1 MCLRSFRQSWC
12 AKASVKGTTLC
23 PPLGKNQHNNSDRFR
38 SISFISTTS
47 TCAQQKS
54 WSLLSQ
60 DDESR
65 SLRFTNE
72 KKYEKR
78 IESFVNINCATLIL
92 RTCCKSSKLWIF
104 LWRCYTHP
112 KVPHQPHSFLSW
124 NPLNSWSSD
133 RLDLLVARYF
143 PEQYGRQNSLN
154 MLKTKG
160 LLDKGWKKPTQ
171 VCRYVGV
178 CLVVGRRDTTHMFHG
193 LAILSFAIKFRAWW
207 RGGGCKEKY
216 FNFISHTM
224 LWLAPCPWQ
233 RSLHSPP
240 IFCL

>member
-1 MCLRSFRQSWC
+1 MCLRTFRQSWC
-12 AKASVKGTTLC
+12 AKASVKGPTLC
-23 PPLGKNQHNNSDRFR
+23 PPLGKKSTKQFGPVSFNFLHIHNFNLCSTK
-38 SISFISTTS
+38 IMESFVTRWWK
-47 TCAQQKS
+47 QKS
-54 WSLLSQ
+54 AFLQ
-60 DDESR
+60 M
-65 SLRFTNE
+65 
-72 KKYEKR
+72 KKIPKR

-92 RTCCKSSKLWIF
+92 RTCCKSSELWIF

-112 KVPHQPHSFLSW
+112 KVQHQTHSFLSW
-124 NPLNSWSSD
+124 NPMNFWSSH

-143 PEQYGRQNSLN
+143 PARYGRQNSLN

-224 LWLAPCPWQ
+224 LWFAPCPWQ
-233 RSLHSPP
+233 RSVHSPP